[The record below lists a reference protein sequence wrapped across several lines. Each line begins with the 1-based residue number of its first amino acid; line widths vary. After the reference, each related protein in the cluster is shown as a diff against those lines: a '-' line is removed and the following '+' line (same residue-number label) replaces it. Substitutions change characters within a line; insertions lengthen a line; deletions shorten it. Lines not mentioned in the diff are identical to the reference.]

1 MNNKIIL
8 ESLSMDLLRVAKGLY
23 RGSDRMAERFL
34 EEALL
39 RKDEVEQNELK
50 PYFKKVLIA
59 IFSLLAIISATTT
72 AIVVATP
79 SIRYIFVVLP
89 LVLMGFSLFF
99 AGLNRNSK

>member
-39 RKDEVEQNELK
+39 RKNEVKQNEVK
-50 PYFKKVLIA
+50 PYLKKILVAMEKSLKSSDKEKKAEDALMYSTLI
-59 IFSLLAIISATTT
+59 
-72 AIVVATP
+72 
-79 SIRYIFVVLP
+79 
-89 LVLMGFSLFF
+89 
-99 AGLNRNSK
+99 RNYSQAFCA

>member
-39 RKDEVEQNELK
+39 RKNEVKQNEIK
-50 PYFKKVLIA
+50 PYLKRILIA
-59 IFSLLAIISATTT
+59 MEKSLKSTDKEKKAEDALMFSTL
-72 AIVVATP
+72 
-79 SIRYIFVVLP
+79 IRNYSQTFC
-89 LVLMGFSLFF
+89 S
-99 AGLNRNSK
+99 